1 MCAKMY
7 HSLLTLM
14 LREQLSFHIYMCS
27 KMCYS
32 LCLQSRLVNGFGFLR
47 HSFFPA
53 NSPRQPH
60 WNQVTGFN
68 STYNQASPASYG
80 QASPSYPSPCGSRNT
95 PQGSPA
101 PPAAARLPLLHPAEP
116 VSGAAA
122 NQQVKSS
129 RLHCGAPLQAPPVP
143 PMPAPLP
150 VPISVAV
157 PVPVP
162 APPVRVAVDPGVG
175 VVQRVSVITEQSKLP
190 NATDSTQSH
199 NGGEVNTFYNSRQQ
213 SVNNQVGNQS
223 GNSDCISSRTSNDFI
238 MQEEN
243 NVDYTLS
250 GSFGAGL
257 PEQLTRPISES
268 ASVSSIPRTHTSH
281 VSGE

>member
-1 MCAKMY
+1 M
-7 HSLLTLM
+7 
-14 LREQLSFHIYMCS
+14 
-27 KMCYS
+27 
-32 LCLQSRLVNGFGFLR
+32 
-47 HSFFPA
+47 
-53 NSPRQPH
+53 
-60 WNQVTGFN
+60 TGFN

-116 VSGAAA
+116 VSGAPA

-129 RLHCGAPLQAPPVP
+129 RLHCGAPLQAPPAP

-213 SVNNQVGNQS
+213 SVNNQIGNQS

-281 VSGE
+281 VSGESCESVGWFSFFLCRTDEWLENVCAHVRARLCV

>member
-1 MCAKMY
+1 M
-7 HSLLTLM
+7 
-14 LREQLSFHIYMCS
+14 
-27 KMCYS
+27 
-32 LCLQSRLVNGFGFLR
+32 
-47 HSFFPA
+47 
-53 NSPRQPH
+53 
-60 WNQVTGFN
+60 TGFN

-122 NQQVKSS
+122 NQQGKSS

-162 APPVRVAVDPGVG
+162 ASPVRVAVDPDVG

-213 SVNNQVGNQS
+213 SVNNPLGNQS
-223 GNSDCISSRTSNDFI
+223 SNSDCVSSRTSNDFI

-257 PEQLTRPISES
+257 PDQLTRPISES
-268 ASVSSIPRTHTSH
+268 TSVSSIPRTHTSH
-281 VSGE
+281 VSGESSECVGWFRWFCMGQMSGNKSFVCVHLRLCV

>member
-1 MCAKMY
+1 MCVLKCVTPYVY
-7 HSLLTLM
+7 HHGLLTLTV
-14 LREQLSFHIYMCS
+14 SSDIHFS
-27 KMCYS
+27 
-32 LCLQSRLVNGFGFLR
+32 
-47 HSFFPA
+47 A

-60 WNQVTGFN
+60 WNQVAGFN
-68 STYNQASPASYG
+68 SNYNQTSPASYG

-116 VSGAAA
+116 LSGAAA
-122 NQQVKSS
+122 SQQVKSS
-129 RLHCGAPLQAPPVP
+129 RLHCGAPLQALPVP

-157 PVPVP
+157 TVPVP
-162 APPVRVAVDPGVG
+162 GPPVRVAVDPA

-199 NGGEVNTFYNSRQQ
+199 NGGEVNAFFNSRQQ

-223 GNSDCISSRTSNDFI
+223 GNSDCVSSRTSNDFI

-243 NVDYTLS
+243 NVDFTMS

-257 PEQLTRPISES
+257 PEQLSRPISES
-268 ASVSSIPRTHTSH
+268 TSVSSIPRTHTSH
-281 VSGE
+281 VSGELRIFASLLVRGFYMGQTNG